1 MSRCSKCGI
10 EILDNTM
17 ECPLC
22 HSVLTGDS
30 ESADTPSMY
39 PNMMKIVRKWRFVER
54 LVLFLSIVTMAALI
68 LANFIGT
75 PFVAWTVI
83 IGLILVYVNAL
94 LRMAITGRVG
104 YQSKTLILTFLAV
117 GILIGIDAL
126 TGYRGWSLN
135 VILPSAILFLSL
147 SIFILI
153 FVNFRNWQSYIP
165 MEILQVFL
173 SLVLILLHILG
184 VITYP
189 NIVYIATLV
198 SVLLLSGTVILGGDR
213 AKRELYRRFHV

>member
-1 MSRCSKCGI
+1 MSRCSKCGV

-22 HSVLTGDS
+22 HGVLTGDS
-30 ESADTPSMY
+30 DGTENPPMY
-39 PNMMKIVRKWRFVER
+39 PNAARIVRKFRFVER
-54 LVLFLSIVTMAALI
+54 LVLFLSVLAMAGLV

-83 IGLILVYVNAL
+83 IGLILVYANTL

-104 YQSKTLILTFLAV
+104 YMSKTLVLTFLAV
-117 GILIGIDAL
+117 VILIGIDAL
-126 TGYRGWSLN
+126 TGYNRWSLN
-135 VILPSAILFLSL
+135 VVLPSAIMLLSL
-147 SIFILI
+147 VVFILI

-165 MEILQVFL
+165 MEIFMVVL
-173 SLVLILLHILG
+173 SLALIIMYLVGI
-184 VITYP
+184 ITYP
-189 NIVYIATLV
+189 NIVYIATAV
-198 SVLLLSGTVILGGDR
+198 SGLLLAGTLILGGDR

>member
-1 MSRCSKCGI
+1 
-10 EILDNTM
+10 M

-22 HSVLTGDS
+22 HSVLTGDT
-30 ESADTPSMY
+30 EMAETPSMY
-39 PNMMKIVRKWRFVER
+39 PNMLKSVRKWRFVER
-54 LVLFLSIVTMAALI
+54 LVLFLSIVTIAALI

-75 PFVAWTVI
+75 PFVAWTI
-83 IGLILVYVNAL
+83 IISLILVYVNTT
-94 LRMAITGRVG
+94 LRMAITGKVG
-104 YQSKTLILTFLAV
+104 YRSKTLILTFLAV

-126 TGYRGWSLN
+126 TGYIGWSLN

-147 SIFILI
+147 AVFILI
-153 FVNFRNWQSYIP
+153 FVNIRNWQSYIP

-173 SLVLILLHILG
+173 SLVLILLHIVG